1 MYLSSKYVNL
11 PFWNKINK
19 KTHNPEYDMIP
30 IMIDNNNPL
39 KVGIKYIIKDDNTNI
54 IIPAGTKINV
64 SFIRVFTSISLEAT
78 IVWIKKPTI
87 SAIIVPI
94 TAPRAEYFGIK

>member
-1 MYLSSKYVNL
+1 
-11 PFWNKINK
+11 
-19 KTHNPEYDMIP
+19 MIP

-64 SFIRVFTSISLEAT
+64 SFIRVFT
-78 IVWIKKPTI
+78 
-87 SAIIVPI
+87 
-94 TAPRAEYFGIK
+94 